1 MKPFIKTTLA
11 IALGSAFSINA
22 VAYDVIGSK
31 VLTEDTTYSNGARFD
46 GDIKADGFKITAGKD
61 AGGIGI
67 RLSKDV
73 ARLTAKE
80 LEVAGTLENQV
91 GAELTVTDTLTSHAN
106 FTNVGT
112 ATIGTL
118 NGTGISNYAG
128 GSLTAKTINLGSGT
142 LLNLQQGTV
151 TITSG
156 VMKGTVQN
164 SGILY
169 LNSEDAKIDGN
180 LIHLSGSVLQQSEG
194 KNLKNLT
201 VTGEANLSSALIIDD
216 TLSVSR
222 ANIFSDLIAGKFIQT
237 NQTNESY
244 SIFREG
250 ANATIGTYEAQNGK
264 YGLKVE
270 KGQAS
275 IDVIETAGANAIDGG
290 TLTIKERANV
300 GGFYN
305 SGTVNAEN
313 ADVVIRGDGALTDQY
328 AFTNGLIVG
337 SLGNI
342 KGTRAATITVGK
354 LTVHGN
360 AYNEGSSTLNT
371 TNITVTETF
380 ENDGQVGIKNGQ
392 ADFNHVKG
400 ANGSFALNNASVTI
414 GNSSDLGSVEAT
426 NSKIVNGVDSNIVI
440 STLKGTDNTI
450 TVRDTRAAQIEI
462 KANKSENLVLTT
474 SKPGFADAVPG
485 NNPGSALQELADAV
499 NINTNEAVTDTQG
512 MTVKIGSGNVLGEL
526 TGTTDLHGNIVSF
539 TEAVNETNQVLH
551 TTANLPMLAWRA
563 ELNDLHKRLGDVR
576 LTPQKSGAWVRY
588 NGGEMEWSDGD
599 LENKFDMIQVGID
612 TAPIDNEFRF
622 GTAFSYTKGDTTM
635 TGGSADLDTYSLAA
649 YGSWVAQSGLYV
661 DVIGRMANL
670 KSDVTAVNAAGLT
683 AYNGKLD
690 NVALSLSTEL
700 GWRFDVTDMLFVEP
714 QVEATY
720 SYVNEESFKYED
732 RTYRMSAQDSA
743 IVRAGFLAGLQCPSD
758 KGNVYVRASVVH
770 DFLGENELKVSNGT
784 NSRTIENDFGGTWV
798 EYGVGANF
806 TIGNNTLVYADFE
819 RTSGG
824 EIEQPW
830 RVNLGLRYAF

>member
-1 MKPFIKTTLA
+1 MPIKPFIKTTLA

-46 GDIKADGFKITAGKD
+46 GVIKADGFKITAGKD
-61 AGGIGI
+61 ARGIGI
-67 RLSKDV
+67 RLSRDV

-91 GAELTVTDTLTSHAN
+91 GARLTVTGTLTSHDQ

-112 ATIGTL
+112 ATIGDL
-118 NGTGISNYAG
+118 LKGTNITNEIG
-128 GSLTAKTINLGSGT
+128 GSLTAKKIELANGL
-142 LLNLQQGTV
+142 LLNKGTV

-156 VMKGTVQN
+156 QMNGNVNN

-180 LIHLSGSVLQQSEG
+180 LNHLSGSVLQQSES
-194 KNLKNLT
+194 KNLKNLS
-201 VTGEANLSSALIIDD
+201 VSGEANLNSALVIDN

-222 ANIFSDLIAGKFIQT
+222 ANIASDLIAGKFIQT
-237 NQTNESY
+237 NQTKEAY

-264 YGLKVE
+264 YGLKVLG
-270 KGQAS
+270 KAS
-275 IDVIETAGANAIDGG
+275 IDVIETAGANDIDGG

-337 SLGNI
+337 SSGNI
-342 KGTRAATITVGK
+342 KGTRTATITVGK

-380 ENDGQVGIKNGQ
+380 ENEGLVGIKNGQ
-392 ADFNHVKG
+392 ADFNNVKG
-400 ANGSFALNNASVTI
+400 TNGSFALNNASVTI

-426 NSKIVNGVDSNIVI
+426 NSKIVNGVDGNIVI
-440 STLKGTDNTI
+440 STLKGTDNSI
-450 TVRDTRAAQIEI
+450 TVQDIRADQIEI

-485 NNPGSALQELADAV
+485 NNPGSALQELADTV
-499 NINTNEAVTDTQG
+499 NLNTNESATDTKG
-512 MTVKIGSGNVLGEL
+512 MTVKIGAGNVLGEL
-526 TGTTDLHGNIVSF
+526 TGTTDIHGNIVSF
-539 TEAVNETNQVLH
+539 TEVVNETNQVLH

-599 LENKFDMIQVGID
+599 LENKFDMIQIGID

-770 DFLGENELKVSNGT
+770 DFLGENELKVSNGS

>member
-46 GDIKADGFKITAGKD
+46 GVIKADGFKITAGKD

-91 GAELTVTDTLTSHAN
+91 GARLTVTGTLTSHDQ

-112 ATIGTL
+112 ATIGDLLKGTNIT
-118 NGTGISNYAG
+118 NGIG
-128 GSLTAKTINLGSGT
+128 GSLTAKKIELANG
-142 LLNLQQGTV
+142 LLSNKGTV

-156 VMKGTVQN
+156 QMNGEVHN

-180 LIHLSGSVLQQSEG
+180 LNHFPGSVLQQSES
-194 KNLKNLT
+194 KNLKNLS
-201 VTGEANLSSALIIDD
+201 VSGEANLQSALVIDN

-222 ANIFSDLIAGKFIQT
+222 ANIASDLIAGKFIQT
-237 NQTNESY
+237 NQTKESY

-270 KGQAS
+270 KGGKAS
-275 IDVIETAGANAIDGG
+275 IEVIKTVGANNIDGG
-290 TLTIKERANV
+290 TLTIYERANV

-337 SLGNI
+337 SSGNI
-342 KGTRAATITVGK
+342 KGTRAATMTVGK

-588 NGGEMEWSDGD
+588 NGGEMKWSDGD

-758 KGNVYVRASVVH
+758 KGNVYVRASAVH

-824 EIEQPW
+824 KIEQPW